1 MERSKFAKFLDNVAV
16 GILVFFLS
24 YLTAK
29 KYIKTKITCLIISIL
44 IMCLFIIAVHK
55 IQNRKYAKLGL
66 KKQEQKQIETLTY
79 FLKSQ
84 SKIKQ
89 NLVIKQIFKNQYIT
103 YKNQFFILKNQI
115 AVLNKFSKNQAT
127 EEDVFYIISNSDFLM
142 KNGIEE
148 VSILCSAYDKNINT
162 TLLKN
167 KNFNI
172 VFVTPE
178 ILYSLAKNN
187 KYDLPEI
194 EKTQKTKKISEFRT
208 IFAKNHA
215 KYFFRVSILL
225 YIFSMAIPFSR
236 HYIYFATASLCI
248 SFILLIFGKNEKIVF
263 KYRILDEEF
272 NNKNNEK

>member
-29 KYIKTKITCLIISIL
+29 KYIKTKTTCLIISIL
-44 IMCLFIIAVHK
+44 IMCLFIFAVNK

-89 NLVIKQIFKNQYIT
+89 NSVIKQIFKNQYIT

-187 KYDLPEI
+187 KYNLPEI
-194 EKTQKTKKISEFRT
+194 EKTQKNKKTSEFRT

-225 YIFSMAIPFSR
+225 YIFSMVIPFSR
-236 HYIYFATASLCI
+236 HYIYFATASLFI

-263 KYRILDEEF
+263 KYRILDEEL